1 MFVCGMCVLC
11 VPAYAC
17 SRTIVYL
24 CVCVHV
30 CVCARLQA
38 DEELS
43 LPVYARDKQ
52 ARKGGG
58 GERRS

>member
-1 MFVCGMCVLC
+1 MFVFGMCVLC

-17 SRTIVYL
+17 SRTSVYL
-24 CVCVHV
+24 SLCVRV
-30 CVCARLQA
+30 CVCAHLQA

-58 GERRS
+58 GERR